1 MNAIWYDLA
10 GSNNHKCQ
18 KLFYFLLSSLKQSE
32 ATKWAFQIIL
42 KLRFFTSLEGIKV
55 FALAK
60 SFEQFY
66 IERKLEKPIFN
77 SLLHLADF
85 VSILSLPTQSSNSGD
100 MKKKSEAMSRFS
112 AHHKNNV
119 SRDWPSSDSRHQRN
133 NFQLTMFKYISHF
146 K

>member
-77 SLLHLADF
+77 SLLRLCRLCLDP
-85 VSILSLPTQSSNSGD
+85 V
-100 MKKKSEAMSRFS
+100 S
-112 AHHKNNV
+112 AHPVQQLCGYEEEVWSNV
-119 SRDWPSSDSRHQRN
+119 QVLSSSQK
-133 NFQLTMFKYISHF
+133 QCFKRLAIIWLQASE